1 MHTIWK
7 NSYDEIEAIAADLRE
22 EYPDMEED
30 ELTELAYDL
39 NREYLEDE
47 RDNLDIDLNSPIIV
61 IADLGLWNGRC
72 SGYKEIS
79 SGNIRDCLYS
89 DCEYLSWYVDD
100 DGDFKCR
107 AVHHDGV
114 NHYRYRVFKPE
125 ADLDELE
132 DKIYYGKATEED
144 IQKYTDP
151 LGNIIGQVYGW

>member
-1 MHTIWK
+1 MRTIWT

-22 EYPDMEED
+22 DCPDMKD
-30 ELTELAYDL
+30 NELIEWAYDL

-47 RDNLDIDLNSPIIV
+47 RINLDIEMNSPII
-61 IADLGLWNGRC
+61 ILADLGLWNGRR

-89 DCEYLSWYVDD
+89 DCDYLSWYVDD

-114 NHYRYRVFKPE
+114 NYYRYRVFKPE
-125 ADLDELE
+125 ADRDELKN
-132 DKIYYGKATEED
+132 KIYDGRATEED

-151 LGNIIGQVYGW
+151 LGSVIGQVYGW